1 LTDNQSKGGSL
12 RASRPSPSPSGTRA
26 SGSKSPP
33 AKSNVPGRRKRPKPR
48 YAARPEQG
56 KSLVETTGPEPT
68 TPPAET
74 RLAVGVIV
82 GTHGIHGEL
91 KLKLTTDEPERLSD
105 VKTIYIGDK
114 GSRRKLLGV
123 RFHGGL
129 ALLRI
134 GGVNN
139 PEQANQLRGEWVR
152 ISGQDARPLDEG
164 EFFYY
169 QLVGLTAFD
178 EAGVELGTLV
188 DIIETGTNDVFVI
201 KTTIGDEMLV
211 PNHPDFVP
219 AIEPDQG
226 RITVRPPIYA

>member
-1 LTDNQSKGGSL
+1 LTDKQTGGGAN
-12 RASRPSPSPSGTRA
+12 RATRPTSSPPESRA
-26 SGSKSPP
+26 LGSKSTP
-33 AKSNVPGRRKRPKPR
+33 AKSTVPGRPKRPKPR

-56 KSLVETTGPEPT
+56 KPLVETTGPEPA

-82 GTHGIHGEL
+82 GAHGVRGEL
-91 KLKLTTDEPERLSD
+91 KLKLTTDDPERLSD
-105 VKTIYIGDK
+105 VKSIYIGDD
-114 GSRRKLLGV
+114 GSSRKLLGV

-201 KTTIGDEMLV
+201 KSSSGEEMLV

-219 AIEPDQG
+219 AIEPDKG
-226 RITVRPPIYA
+226 RITVRPLIYA